1 MNQTTTV
8 QASAGDDSAS
18 DPRQPRRVRHETKRR
33 ALTVKS
39 VTRLSPSMIRV
50 VLQGD
55 DLTGFNSASFEDH
68 IKLFVPDGTSENG
81 EPKTAGRNYTPRRY
95 DADAGELIVDFAIH
109 EAGPATRWAERAK
122 PGQPLSIGGPRGS
135 FVIPMTA
142 HDWHLLVADDT
153 GLPAIARR
161 LEELPAG
168 TRIVVVAEVDSKADE
183 IPLPTE
189 ADASIHWIHR
199 DGTPPGR
206 PELLVRA
213 LRSIEWPAGD
223 YFAWVA
229 CEAGVA
235 KTLRAQLLTE
245 HDAKP
250 KWTRAAAY
258 WREGVADVHENL
270 KDEEE

>member
-1 MNQTTTV
+1 MSQTVTPDAPV
-8 QASAGDDSAS
+8 A
-18 DPRQPRRVRHETKRR
+18 DPRLPRRVRHEARRR

-39 VTRLSPSMIRV
+39 VTRLSPSLVRIT
-50 VLQGD
+50 LQGE
-55 DLTGFNSASFEDH
+55 DLAEFNSASFEDH
-68 IKLFVPDGTSENG
+68 IKLFVPDGKSEDG
-81 EPKTAGRNYTPRRY
+81 EPKFAGRNYTPRRY
-95 DADAGELIVDFAIH
+95 DAHAGELVVDFALH
-109 EAGPATRWAERAK
+109 EAGPATRWAEQAR

-168 TRIVVVAEVDSKADE
+168 TRVVAVVEVETGADE
-183 IPLPTE
+183 IPLPTR

-199 DGTPPGR
+199 NGTPAGQ
-206 PELLVRA
+206 PELLAGA
-213 LRSIEWPAGD
+213 LRSVDLPAGD

-229 CEAGVA
+229 CESAVA
-235 KTLRAQLLTE
+235 KILRQQLLAE
-245 HDAKP
+245 HGAHP

-258 WREGVADVHENL
+258 WRLGVADVHENL
-270 KDEEE
+270 KDEDE